1 MNDIHL
7 TEYFQN
13 RLKLRNHVVRFVLFL
28 VALIATILVL
38 RISGILPSARAA
50 ATVQNSDPVATV
62 SAASYFG
69 SPAPLAPNSIVAAFG
84 TQLATG
90 TQVATAQPLPTSLLN
105 TTVTINGVNASLFF
119 VSPGQ
124 VNYLIPSNVPAGD
137 AEVVITSTQGNG
149 DQIISRGPLKIAQTA
164 PAIFTANANGIGV
177 PAAVTGRVNASGQ
190 FVFDPNPPFEPD
202 PLHPGLVVPAPIDV
216 GTNDQPAFLILF
228 GTGLRNAPAGSA
240 RAVIGGIEVQV
251 TPVAAPGFTGL
262 DQINLPIPLSLKGS
276 GIVDVTLVVNGVSS
290 NTAKVNLAG
299 TPSGAMSITG
309 FSVTD
314 PALAGQTVTIQ
325 GTGFV
330 TTPDQNTVRFGAAQ
344 ARVIA
349 ASASQLTVIVP
360 FGAESGRV
368 TVQTAQGEAR
378 SNDVFRVRTSVSGI
392 VQSTGS
398 TNTPPAPL
406 ENVTVRLVG
415 TNLSVR
421 TNPQGTFVLADL
433 AAGISQIEIDG
444 STTNNDPP
452 FPRVTLKVTVNADR
466 DNQFA
471 QPISMQQINGG
482 SGTVGGGPGF
492 SGGSQSIKQSSE
504 FLTVLKQKFP
514 SVDNQQFASNSAA
527 QPIPGPAKTVVI
539 SHRGVSLEVPIGTGV
554 RFPDGKTAGQ
564 MGLTVLERSRL
575 PGINL
580 PVGVFS
586 QTVCQITPLG
596 SFFSPG
602 ASLIFPNPDQANLG
616 PGAKVDLYRFDV
628 QTGSFIKRGTGTVS
642 ADRMRVV
649 SDGRIVDLAS
659 FWFAA
664 APSGV
669 TTVTG
674 RVVNSQSLPVPGA
687 ILTINGRSAAS
698 DQNGGFNI
706 PDVATSGLSQIQVEA
721 VLPQQFGTSPRGTS
735 ALTTVVVGGVTNV
748 GSITLNATRQAG
760 LVLSPFAIDLASN
773 SAPTRVD
780 ITLTQPAPSGGLSI
794 GLMSDDTRVA
804 TVPANVTIA
813 AGQTTASFNVTRVG
827 AGVAFIEALATLSG
841 NQLQTFAVVTVS
853 APAPVLNGVS
863 PQAAPPRAPIVI
875 NGAGFTATSDSNFIG
890 FVRNGNLVA
899 IANPDDNEIV
909 RDNSGNIAVRVRVP
923 LLSPGPVNIVAA
935 VVDDF
940 SGIISDISAPIGFTV
955 LALDVAAPQLT
966 SVEPAQGN
974 PRDQVTIIGT
984 GFSQNPL
991 ENQVVFRQEFTESEA
1006 RIIRA
1011 TPTSLFVEV
1020 PAFALSKGP
1029 ATIVARR
1036 ISPSGASTN
1045 ASNALNFTITSDPV
1059 GPVKPV
1065 LASVV
1070 NASTG
1075 GASGRDGDVIR
1086 ATGTGFG
1093 RNFINLDL
1101 EDLGNDEPLISLLLF
1116 YQNNELINFA
1126 IPIDASGGTQL
1137 TSVVPTG
1144 LAQGPAQITTVTF
1157 DLETGFVSD
1166 ESAPVTFNITVG
1178 SLLRFDEDEP
1188 NDSFDTA
1195 TDVFLQSI
1203 IDGSTSDDD
1212 PFDIIIVFNDG
1223 TTVPVPDLFLLSLDQ
1238 ATPVTFT
1245 LNFNQTADLDIY
1257 VLRELENGDYDPVDA
1272 SFARQGTSERLSLN
1286 LAAGNYIIAVGVF
1299 SGFSQYALTLQQG
1312 FPSALLRTTPPEP
1325 FSFRYRT
1332 NKGKK

>member
-1 MNDIHL
+1 MIDIHQVL
-7 TEYFQN
+7 YFRN
-13 RLKLRNHVVRFVLFL
+13 RLKFRTHIIRLVFFLTAL
-28 VALIATILVL
+28 VAAIFAL

-62 SAASYFG
+62 SAASFFAA
-69 SPAPLAPNSIVAAFG
+69 PAPLAPNSIVAAFG

-90 TQVATAQPLPTSLLN
+90 TQIAPSQPLPTSLLN
-105 TTVTINGVNASLFF
+105 TSVTVNGVDAPLFF

-124 VNYLIPSNVPAGD
+124 VNYLIPSTVPAGD
-137 AEVVITSTQGNG
+137 FEVVITSTQGNG
-149 DQIISRGPLKIAQTA
+149 DQIISRGQVKIAQTA
-164 PAIFTANANGIGV
+164 PAIFTANANGIGA

-202 PLHPGLVVPAPIDV
+202 PLHPGQVVPAPIDV
-216 GTNDQPAFLILF
+216 GTTDRPAFLILF
-228 GTGLRNAPAGSA
+228 GTGLRNAPAGSV
-240 RAVIGGIEVQV
+240 RAVIGGVDAQV

-262 DQINLPIPLSLKGS
+262 DQINVPIPVSLKGS

-299 TPSGAMSITG
+299 TPNGAMSITG

-325 GTGFV
+325 GNGFV
-330 TTPDQNTVRFGAAQ
+330 TTPEQNTVRFGAAQ

-349 ASASQLTVIVP
+349 ATASQLTVIIP

-415 TNLSVR
+415 TTISVR
-421 TNPQGTFVLADL
+421 TNPQGTFVMADL
-433 AAGISQIEIDG
+433 SPGISQIEIDG
-444 STTNNDPP
+444 STTNSDPP
-452 FPRVTLKVTVNADR
+452 FPRVTLKATVNADR

-471 QPISMQQINGG
+471 QPISLQQITGG

-514 SVDNQQFASNSAA
+514 SVDNQQLANTSAA
-527 QPIPGPAKTVVI
+527 QPLPGAAKTVVI
-539 SHRGVSLEVPIGTGV
+539 SHRGVTLEVPIGTGV

-564 MGLTVLERSRL
+564 MRLTVLEGSRL

-602 ASLIFPNPDQANLG
+602 ASLSFPNPDQTNLG

-628 QTGSFIKRGTGTVS
+628 QNGAFIKRGTGTVS
-642 ADRMRVV
+642 ADRLRVV

-674 RVVNSQSLPVPGA
+674 RVVNSLSLPVPGA
-687 ILTINGRSAAS
+687 ILSINGRSATS

-706 PDVATSGLSQIQVEA
+706 PDVATAGLSQIQVEA
-721 VLPQQFGTSPRGTS
+721 VLPQQFGTPPRGTS
-735 ALTTVVVGGVTNV
+735 ALTTVVVGGLTNV
-748 GSITLNATRQAG
+748 GAIALSATRQAG
-760 LVLSPFAIDLASN
+760 LVLSPFVIDLASN

-780 ITLTQPAPSGGLSI
+780 VTLTQPAPGGGLSV
-794 GLMSDDTRVA
+794 GLTSGDPAVA
-804 TVPANVTIA
+804 TVPANVLIA

-827 AGVAFIEALATLSG
+827 PGVAPIRAFATLSG
-841 NQLQTFAVVTVS
+841 SVLETFAVVTVS
-853 APAPVLNGVS
+853 APAPVLRGVS

-875 NGAGFTATSDSNFIG
+875 SATGFVAGSDSNFIG
-890 FVRNGNLVA
+890 FVRNGNLIA

-909 RDNSGNIAVRVRVP
+909 RDTAGNISVRVRVP
-923 LLSPGPVNIVAA
+923 AISPGPVNIVAA

-940 SGIISDISAPIGFTV
+940 SGIISDISAPLGFTV
-955 LALDVAAPQLT
+955 LALDVAPPQLAN
-966 SVEPAQGN
+966 VQPAQGN
-974 PRDQVTIIGT
+974 PRDQVTINGT
-984 GFSQNPL
+984 GFSQNLL
-991 ENQVVFRQEFTESEA
+991 ENLVVFRQGFNESPA

-1011 TPTSLFVEV
+1011 TATSLFVEV
-1020 PAFALSKGP
+1020 PSYALSRGP

-1036 ISPSGASTN
+1036 ISPSGASSN
-1045 ASNALNFTITSDPV
+1045 ASNSLNFTITADPV
-1059 GPVKPV
+1059 APVKPV
-1065 LASVV
+1065 LTSVV
-1070 NASTG
+1070 NATTG

-1116 YQNNELINFA
+1116 YQNNQLVNFA
-1126 IPIDASGGTQL
+1126 IPLSASGGTQL

-1157 DLETGFVSD
+1157 DIETGFISD
-1166 ESAPVTFNITVG
+1166 ESAPVNFTITVG

-1188 NDSFDTA
+1188 NDSFATA
-1195 TDVFLQSI
+1195 TKVFLQSI
-1203 IDGSTSDDD
+1203 IDGSTAEDD
-1212 PFDIIIVFNDG
+1212 PFDIIIVFSDG
-1223 TTVPVPDLFLLSLDQ
+1223 TIVPIPDLFLLSLDQ
-1238 ATPVTFT
+1238 TTPVTFT

-1257 VLRELENGDYDPVDA
+1257 VLREREDGEYDPVDG
-1272 SFARQGTSERLSLN
+1272 SFARQGISERLSLN
-1286 LAAGNYIIAVGVF
+1286 LEPGNYIIAVGAF
-1299 SGFSQYALTLQQG
+1299 IGSSQYALTLQQG
-1312 FPSALLRTTPPEP
+1312 LTSGLLRTTPLKP
-1325 FSFRYRT
+1325 FSFRYQT
-1332 NKGKK
+1332 KKR